1 MKTYHHLYSQVCST
15 ENLLLAFKKARK
27 GKTLLEYVVVFE
39 KDLDSNLAVLRT
51 ELLLHSYR
59 PLPLQTFILRDPKT
73 RKISVSN
80 FRDRIVHHAIC
91 NVLEPLFDRI
101 FIFDSYANRKKKGT
115 LAAIKRLEYFINKV
129 GHNKTIITKFPEKM
143 KVRGFYLKCD
153 IKKYFDN
160 INHKI
165 MLKLINTKVRDKELL
180 FLIKTI
186 LNNYHCK
193 EQGFGM
199 PLGNLTSQFLANVYL
214 NELDQFVKRE
224 LKAKYYTRYVDDFV
238 IVHNDIKTLH
248 FYKEKI
254 DLFLN
259 HSLCLSLNKDKSIIQ
274 PLSRGVSFLGFR
286 IFPYHKILKK
296 KSIQLF
302 YQKIAI
308 FNENFQLKVIDY
320 DPIYNY
326 LEGWLAYSKQANTFN
341 IRNRI
346 SAFLENN
353 FYSEISTKEVNRSKQ
368 YFLFKQRPELH
379 SLLPYK
385 PIQHQ

>member
-143 KVRGFYLKCD
+143 KVRGFFLKCD

-199 PLGNLTSQFLANVYL
+199 PL
-214 NELDQFVKRE
+214 
-224 LKAKYYTRYVDDFV
+224 
-238 IVHNDIKTLH
+238 
-248 FYKEKI
+248 
-254 DLFLN
+254 
-259 HSLCLSLNKDKSIIQ
+259 
-274 PLSRGVSFLGFR
+274 
-286 IFPYHKILKK
+286 
-296 KSIQLF
+296 
-302 YQKIAI
+302 
-308 FNENFQLKVIDY
+308 
-320 DPIYNY
+320 
-326 LEGWLAYSKQANTFN
+326 
-341 IRNRI
+341 
-346 SAFLENN
+346 
-353 FYSEISTKEVNRSKQ
+353 
-368 YFLFKQRPELH
+368 
-379 SLLPYK
+379 
-385 PIQHQ
+385 